1 MESRTHHSLVT
12 MLYEY
17 ISDFSEVEQSL
28 IESDIYEVGG
38 SVTRMAEGFVPDLY
52 YNHNKLTIIGEAK
65 TEEDLERSHS
75 IEQYKSYI
83 KHLKNSIE

>member
-38 SVTRMAEGFVPDLY
+38 SVTRMAEVSY
-52 YNHNKLTIIGEAK
+52 RIYII
-65 TEEDLERSHS
+65 
-75 IEQYKSYI
+75 II
-83 KHLKNSIE
+83 IN